1 MIKIELNLEEVKLV
15 LTGLGE
21 LPAKQSMSVITNIQ
35 QQAAPQV
42 AVSEENEGAE

>member
-1 MIKIELNLEEVKLV
+1 MIKIELNLEEVNLV

-42 AVSEENEGAE
+42 GQDQEEEGAE